1 MSHGPSLERTRRF
14 SAVLLV
20 TGFLAVICLPLLDS
34 GFKLDRTPQ
43 PNENRELAKFPKF
56 RVASNGVDD
65 FLAGLTA
72 YYSDHFGFRKRLIVS
87 YNQWKQKLFHESP
100 VSAVMTGQEGWLYY
114 TGDRMIEEYIGATL
128 FTDAQLQE
136 WQRVLEVR
144 RDALARRGIHYLFVI
159 APNKQTI
166 YPEHL
171 PNWLKRSGSTTKLDQ
186 FVAHMRAHSTVPVL
200 NLRDPMLY
208 AKSWQRLYPRTDTH
222 WNDCGAFIA
231 TQQIIEKLAEKFP
244 DLKPHSPD
252 AYKLTV
258 RSGIGCDLAVML
270 GQENT
275 IQDDHYLLE
284 PLPPLQPLQKISSP
298 ELLEGRWAPD
308 TVPIVTENPN
318 GTHSLVMFRDS
329 FGIPLMPFL
338 GQHFQRVE
346 YFTKGYLKSC
356 VLERVPPEIVID
368 EMVERHLVTMNPARM
383 LRKE

>member
-1 MSHGPSLERTRRF
+1 MNPGFALERTRRF
-14 SAVLLV
+14 SAVLLS
-20 TGFLAVICLPLLDS
+20 TGFLALIYLPLLDS

-56 RVASNGVDD
+56 GVGSSGFDD
-65 FLAGLTA
+65 FLARLSA

-87 YNQWKQKLFHESP
+87 YNQWKQKLFRESP
-100 VSAVMTGQEGWLYY
+100 VTAVLTGQEGWLYY

-128 FTDAQLQE
+128 FTDAQLRE

-144 RDALARRGIHYLFVI
+144 RDALARRGIQYLFVI

-171 PNWLKRSGSTTKLDQ
+171 PNWLQRSGATTKLDQ
-186 FVAHMRAHSTVPVL
+186 FVAHMGTHSTVPIL
-200 NLRDPMLY
+200 NLRDSLLR
-208 AKSWQRLYPRTDTH
+208 AKSWQRVYPRTDTH

-258 RSGIGCDLAVML
+258 RSGPGCDLAVML

-275 IQDDHYLLE
+275 IPDDHYLLE
-284 PLPPLQPLQKISSP
+284 PLPPLQPLQKVPAP
-298 ELLEGRWAPD
+298 ELLAGRWAPD
-308 TVPIVTENPN
+308 TVPIVTENPREK
-318 GTHSLVMFRDS
+318 HSLVMFRDS
-329 FGIPLMPFL
+329 FGLPLMPFL
-338 GQHFQRVE
+338 GQHFQRVA
-346 YFTKGYLKSC
+346 YFTQGYLESG
-356 VLERVPPEIVID
+356 VLERVPAEIVID
-368 EMVERHLVTMNPARM
+368 EMVERHLVTMNPAQM
-383 LRKE
+383 LKKD